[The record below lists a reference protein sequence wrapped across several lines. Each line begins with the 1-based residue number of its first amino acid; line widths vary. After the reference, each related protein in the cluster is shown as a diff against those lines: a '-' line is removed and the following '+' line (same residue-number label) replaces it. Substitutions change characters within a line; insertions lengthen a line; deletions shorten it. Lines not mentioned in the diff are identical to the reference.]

1 VAFVSGI
8 APSGARQLQI
18 LPSMPS
24 RAVPAAPARIYRV
37 QAGAFADEL
46 RARRVAAQ
54 LSQLGSAAVET
65 MQRNGTTFYRVV
77 MPSTTDVI
85 EAYDLRERV
94 AEEGFRDAVVI
105 GPS

>member
-1 VAFVSGI
+1 MRV
-8 APSGARQLQI
+8 
-18 LPSMPS
+18 
-24 RAVPAAPARIYRV
+24 YRV
-37 QAGAFADEL
+37 QAGAFSDEL

-54 LSQLGSAAVET
+54 LSELGSAAVEA
-65 MQRNGTTFYRVV
+65 MQRNGTTLYRVV
-77 MPSTTDVI
+77 MPGTTDVI